1 MPMPPTPLLE
11 TPRLWLRPLAMSD
24 LEASHRIF
32 PRWEIVEF
40 MPNVPWP
47 YPESGTA
54 DHFERSLG
62 EMARGEKSHWVLVPK
77 AGPDDLIGLI
87 SLWPDDGESR
97 DTRGF
102 WLAPEHQG
110 RGLMTEAADR
120 INDFALQ
127 ELGWPQ
133 LWLSNLVGNVRSA
146 KVKLR
151 QGAEL
156 VGEETRTYVRGEFTR
171 QVWRLTAASWLQ
183 RRSDALKTG
192 RT

>member
-1 MPMPPTPLLE
+1 MPMPPTPRLE
-11 TPRLWLRPLAMSD
+11 TARLWLRPLAMTD
-24 LEASHRIF
+24 LAASHRLF
-32 PRWEIVEF
+32 PRWEIVEH

-47 YPESGTA
+47 YPETGTA
-54 DHFERSLG
+54 DHFRTALG
-62 EMARGEKSHWVLVPK
+62 EMARGEKSHWALVPK
-77 AGPDDLIGLI
+77 AGPEQLIGLI
-87 SLWPDDGESR
+87 SLWPDDGLSR

-120 INDFALQ
+120 INDYALL
-127 ELGWPQ
+127 ELGWPR

-146 KVKLR
+146 RVKLR

-171 QVWRLTAASWLQ
+171 QVWLLTRERWAA
-183 RRSDALKTG
+183 RRSAPS
-192 RT
+192 RTDS

>member
-1 MPMPPTPLLE
+1 MPPTPLLE
-11 TPRLWLRPLAMSD
+11 TPRLQLRPLSMDD
-24 LEASHRIF
+24 LEASHRLF

-47 YPESGTA
+47 YPENGTR
-54 DHFERSLG
+54 DHFVRSLG
-62 EMARGEKSHWVLVPK
+62 EMARGEKSHWTLIPK
-77 AGPDDLIGLI
+77 AGPAELIGMI
-87 SLWPDDGESR
+87 SLWPDDGVSR

-102 WLAPEHQG
+102 WLAPEYQG

-120 INDFALQ
+120 INDYALL

-133 LWLSNLVGNVRSA
+133 LWLSNLAGNVRSA

-156 VGEETRTYVRGEFTR
+156 VGEETRTWVRGEFTR
-171 QVWRLTAASWLQ
+171 QVWRLGREHWASRHL
-183 RRSDALKTG
+183 DAPRAG
-192 RT
+192 D